1 MEKYVF
7 RSIDDAP
14 GYKVINENCPD
25 GYFMNSTLFGDEPQ
39 QKCIGDRVVNPEPHP
54 EFPLCASAPH
64 CPWAAW

>member
-25 GYFMNSTLFGDEPQ
+25 GYFMNSTLFGDEPS
-39 QKCIGDRVVNPEPHP
+39 KSV
-54 EFPLCASAPH
+54 SAI
-64 CPWAAW
+64 AL